1 MYRERKMLNNQIL
14 AICMLLIVVAL
25 NTVKTAAETPAELQ
39 PHNQPVLQSTNNP
52 KLTRAKRMYALCPPE
67 FLKIGNECYFISKK
81 KESWLDAHF
90 DCKDRN
96 SKLAEPLKFAD
107 RRLRKYLRTREQVAG
122 EKWIGGMY
130 NWQTGNWQYGYNGG
144 EMKYQGFTE
153 NLKR

>member
-1 MYRERKMLNNQIL
+1 MLNNQFL
-14 AICMLLIVVAL
+14 AVFMLLIAVAF
-25 NTVKTAAETPAELQ
+25 NTVKTESPAELQ
-39 PHNQPVLQSTNNP
+39 PFNQPIVHQSNP

-67 FLKIGNECYFISKK
+67 FQKIGNECYFISNK

-107 RRLRKYLRTREQVAG
+107 KRLKKYLRSKIQTGG

-130 NWQTGNWQYGYNGG
+130 NYQTGNWQYGYNGG
-144 EMKYQGFTE
+144 EMKYQGFDE
-153 NLKR
+153 NIPRYEK

>member
-1 MYRERKMLNNQIL
+1 
-14 AICMLLIVVAL
+14 MLLIVMAL
-25 NTVKTAAETPAELQ
+25 NTVKTESPAELL
-39 PHNQPVLQSTNNP
+39 PHNQPVLQGNNANP

-107 RRLRKYLRTREQVAG
+107 RRLKKYLQNRDEVTG
-122 EKWIGGMY
+122 EKSLWIGGMF
-130 NWQTGNWQYGYNGG
+130 NWQTNNWQYGYNGG
-144 EMKYQGFTE
+144 AMKYQGFDD
-153 NLKR
+153 NFQR

>member
-1 MYRERKMLNNQIL
+1 
-14 AICMLLIVVAL
+14 MLLIVVAL
-25 NTVKTAAETPAELQ
+25 NTVKTETPAELQ
-39 PHNQPVLQSTNNP
+39 PHNQPAFQSNSNP

-107 RRLRKYLRTREQVAG
+107 RRLKKYLRGRDEVTG
-122 EKWIGGMY
+122 EKSLWIGGMF

-144 EMKYQGFTE
+144 EMKYQGFDDSYQ
-153 NLKR
+153 R

>member
-1 MYRERKMLNNQIL
+1 MLNNQIL

-25 NTVKTAAETPAELQ
+25 NTVKTETPAEIQ
-39 PHNQPVLQSTNNP
+39 PHNQPVLQSSNP
-52 KLTRAKRMYALCPPE
+52 KLRRAKRMYALCPPE

-81 KESWLDAHF
+81 QESWLDAHF

-107 RRLRKYLRTREQVAG
+107 RRLRKYLKSRDQRAPG

-144 EMKYQGFTE
+144 EMKYQGFDE
-153 NLKR
+153 NIQR